1 MDDERAERQVRAAR
15 NQSLFRAVN
24 ERLEGLADTFQFIA
38 EHTTFTCECADETCV
53 EPMLMTID
61 EYESLRAHPNR
72 FAVLPGHV
80 YADVEDVLSS
90 NDRFVVV
97 TKIGAG
103 AEVAE
108 EADPRSP

>member
-1 MDDERAERQVRAAR
+1 MENERAERQVRAAR

-53 EPMLMTID
+53 APMLMTID
-61 EYESLRAHPNR
+61 EYEALRGHPNR

-80 YADVEDVLSS
+80 YLDVEDVISTT
-90 NDRFVVV
+90 DRYLVVS
-97 TKIGAG
+97 KIGAG
-103 AEVAE
+103 AKIAE
-108 EADPRSP
+108 SSDPRSA